1 MFNNQN
7 EKIQDYLSHNEK
19 SLERF
24 IFFFFFR
31 QYVKEETSNK
41 QCQQQWQC

>member
-24 IFFFFFR
+24 IFFLQTIR
-31 QYVKEETSNK
+31 KGRNK
-41 QCQQQWQC
+41 Q

>member
-24 IFFFFFR
+24 IFFFFR
-31 QYVKEETSNK
+31 QYIKEETSNK